1 MDIRETRILHISK
14 YYYPFLGGTEQVAR
28 DMVKSL
34 IIISDMEID
43 QCGNRSWTFYDKM
56 REKYRKA
63 GYEIPNVIFWNVNS
77 RHDVFHADG
86 TRKGVQ
92 LCSGQSASTFKQ
104 LLSCI
109 GLTPLE
115 AMRKVIECERYE
127 AIRISA

>member
-1 MDIRETRILHISK
+1 MRILDLAVKNHT
-14 YYYPFLGGTEQVAR
+14 PAE
-28 DMVKSL
+28 DMVKT
-34 IIISDMEID
+34 IIVISDMEID
-43 QCGNRSWTFYDKM
+43 QCGNRNWSFYDKM

-92 LCSGQSASTFKQ
+92 LCSGQSAATFKQ